1 MPQDVDL
8 DELRREINRADFLMA
23 LYRSTK
29 TDEASR
35 RLGALLGDQLQLV
48 ARLVAR
54 LRVGGLFT
62 DLPTFRPSA
71 QQPQLTAA
79 QSITGDPS

>member
-1 MPQDVDL
+1 MPQDLDL
-8 DELRREINRADFLMA
+8 DALHREINRADFLMA

-35 RLGALLGDQLQLV
+35 RLGALLGDQLQRV

-54 LRVGGLFT
+54 LRGGSLFT
-62 DLPTFRPSA
+62 DHLPTFRPSA
-71 QQPQLTAA
+71 QQPATH
-79 QSITGDPS
+79 SIPGDPS